1 MKYAYEDLSDKQFEL
16 LALFICQQ
24 LLGIGVQ
31 GFADGRDGGRDAKFM
46 GKAERHPSMT
56 SPWTGTTII
65 QAKHTNG
72 YNRQFGETDFFNPK
86 SNNTI
91 VGKEIPRIQSLR
103 KAKELDNYMLFSN
116 RRLAGDMETKIRN
129 HIAEK
134 CNIHVQSIALF
145 GIEQLEI
152 FLKTY
157 PDIPDKVDLDPIDS
171 PLIVSP
177 DELSEVVQAIAK
189 SKDALAKV
197 LDDPPV
203 PRVTYADK
211 NVANNMTADYAQF
224 QLTKS
229 LKETAQI
236 AGFLAAPENLEL
248 QELYNSVVDEFQAK
262 IIAKRKDYQTFDSV
276 MEYLIDLLYN
286 RDAVL
291 RQRQH
296 KRITRAVLFYMYW
309 NCDIGKVPDAAT
321 N

>member
-1 MKYAYEDLSDKQFEL
+1 MKYAYEDLSDKQFEQ
-16 LALFICQQ
+16 LALFICQR
-24 LLGIGVQ
+24 LLGVGVQ
-31 GFADGRDGGRDAKFM
+31 GFADGRDGGRDAKFV
-46 GKAERHPSMT
+46 GKAELHPSRNY
-56 SPWTGTTII
+56 PWTGTTIV

-86 SNNTI
+86 SDNTI
-91 VGKEIPRIQSLR
+91 IGKEIPRIQRLR
-103 KAKELDNYMLFSN
+103 KAKEVDNYMLFSN
-116 RRLAGDMETKIRN
+116 RQLAGDMETKIRS
-129 HIAEK
+129 HIAKK
-134 CNIHVQSIALF
+134 CDIPVQLIALF

-152 FLKTY
+152 FLKTF

-203 PRVTYADK
+203 PRVSYADK
-211 NVANNMTADYAQF
+211 NSANNMTADYAEF
-224 QLTKS
+224 QQKRY

-236 AGFLAAPENLEL
+236 AAFLAAPENYEL
-248 QELYNSVVDEFQAK
+248 LDLYNTVVDEFQAK
-262 IIAKRKDYQTFDSV
+262 IIAKRKDYQTFDDV

-286 RDAVL
+286 RDVVL
-291 RQRQH
+291 RQRHH
-296 KRITRAVLFYMYW
+296 KRITRVVLFYMYW